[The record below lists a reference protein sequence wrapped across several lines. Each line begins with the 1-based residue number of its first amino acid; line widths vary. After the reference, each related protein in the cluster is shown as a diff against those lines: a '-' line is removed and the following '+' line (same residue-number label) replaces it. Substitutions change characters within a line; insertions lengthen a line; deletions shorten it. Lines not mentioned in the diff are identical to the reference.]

1 MAVSE
6 VSLDELPKAG
16 IGQRVFLAA
25 PEGWSETQAWTA
37 ESRSCRSAIT
47 VTGWRRHDMPMM
59 KTRLKAKVAQDGIV
73 LTESQLAALEK
84 VKVDNETHES
94 SRATARAT
102 AAPKTPFASATG
114 RAWAGSIPSPSRR
127 CLHRREGADLH
138 RNLFERSYEVS
149 ALARFVPPSG
159 RVIRT

>member
-73 LTESQLAALEK
+73 LTESQLAALER
-84 VKVDNETHES
+84 
-94 SRATARAT
+94 SRSTMRRT
-102 AAPKTPFASATG
+102 RVRERVPGLLRRPRHLLRRQQEG
-114 RAWAGSIPSPSRR
+114 RGPDLSRR
-127 CLHRREGADLH
+127 PTVDACIDERGADLH
-138 RNLFERSYEVS
+138 RNLFERSCEVS